1 MKMQTGSRTT
11 RIVIIG
17 LLVVTLIIAGGLLIL
32 RARSNEAAQPNQ
44 PVSLASFTEHG
55 VTVEIVLKKNQG
67 EQPVLEGVFTPTGE
81 DFHLYSKNLP
91 RGGIQ
96 GLGRPTLLEVTST
109 DTIQAAGPLT
119 VDKGEA
125 GEYYEPLNLTLP
137 VYPAG
142 PVTLQL
148 PVEIISTEAEI
159 AAELSVTYMTC
170 KAGVCLPP
178 VDDKRV
184 AVVIPAN

>member
-1 MKMQTGSRTT
+1 MQTNSRTT
-11 RIVIIG
+11 RIVIAG
-17 LLVVTLIIAGGLLIL
+17 LLVVIVVIAGGLLML
-32 RARSNEAAQPNQ
+32 RARSNTAAQPTDSI
-44 PVSLASFTEHG
+44 PLASLTENG
-55 VTVEIVLKKNQG
+55 VTVEIMLKRDQG
-67 EQPVLEGVFTPTGE
+67 EHPVLTSVFTPTGE

-109 DTIQAAGPLT
+109 DSIQPAGPLT
-119 VDKGEA
+119 VDQGEA

-142 PVTLQL
+142 PVTLHL
-148 PVEIISTEAEI
+148 PIQIMAADAEI
-159 AAELSVTYMTC
+159 AAELSITYMTC

-184 AVVIPAN
+184 SVVIPAN